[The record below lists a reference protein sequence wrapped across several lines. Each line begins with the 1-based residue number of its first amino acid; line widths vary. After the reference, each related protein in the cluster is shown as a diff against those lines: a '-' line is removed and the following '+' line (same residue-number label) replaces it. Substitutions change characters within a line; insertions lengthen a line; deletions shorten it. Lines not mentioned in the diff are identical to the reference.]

1 MSAVKQRSTFV
12 TVVAWIFIA
21 LSGFGALV
29 GILQNIMLQTVLRSE
44 EFGQAMQAAPLQ
56 PGLPPFA
63 TFMFEHFQWFFLAAL
78 LANVVMLVVSI
89 GLLKRRNWARLCF
102 IGLMILSMLWQL
114 VGLAIQASVFSFVH
128 DQFTAAQAQGA
139 PDMTLFFVVMAVVCV
154 VFALAFGALFGWIA
168 WKLASKPIAL
178 EFARA

>member
-89 GLLKRRNWARLCF
+89 GLLKRRKQ
-102 IGLMILSMLWQL
+102 GLNVLYAIADPGIFSMCD
-114 VGLAIQASVFSFVH
+114 SVCGSIKFLDRSAN
-128 DQFTAAQAQGA
+128 T
-139 PDMTLFFVVMAVVCV
+139 
-154 VFALAFGALFGWIA
+154 
-168 WKLASKPIAL
+168 
-178 EFARA
+178 